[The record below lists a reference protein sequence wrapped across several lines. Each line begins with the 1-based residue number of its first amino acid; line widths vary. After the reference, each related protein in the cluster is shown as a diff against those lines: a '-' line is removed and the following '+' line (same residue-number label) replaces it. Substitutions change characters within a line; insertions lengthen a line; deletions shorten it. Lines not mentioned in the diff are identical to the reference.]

1 MRLKVGD
8 LIEFPHATNIPRMN
22 KKTIGLILSYC
33 YVGED
38 FPLVN
43 LKIVVA
49 GGKVIEVCDSFTRLI
64 QEGL

>member
-8 LIEFPHATNIPRMN
+8 LIEFPHATNIPRMR
-22 KKTIGLILSYC
+22 KKRIGIILSYR

-43 LKIVVA
+43 LKILVA
-49 GGKVIEVCDSFTRLI
+49 GGEVIEVCDSFTRLI